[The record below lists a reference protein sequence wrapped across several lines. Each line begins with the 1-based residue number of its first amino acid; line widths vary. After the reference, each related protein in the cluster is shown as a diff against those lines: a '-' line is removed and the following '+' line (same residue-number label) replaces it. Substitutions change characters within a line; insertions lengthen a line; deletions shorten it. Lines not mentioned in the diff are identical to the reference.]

1 MYERGFL
8 LLYTLGHTMT
18 IISWIEIRQ
27 SETVEAVLEQ
37 NGLDYQMV
45 RTPESVKSKEPLLCN
60 LSISVK
66 EQRDRLVGLIQER
79 EHLYFWDV
87 EGEYA
92 C

>member
-1 MYERGFL
+1 
-8 LLYTLGHTMT
+8 MT

-27 SETVEAVLEQ
+27 SEAVEAVLEQ

-45 RTPESVKSKEPLLCN
+45 RTPESVKAKEPLLCN

-79 EHLYFWDV
+79 EHLYFWNV
-87 EGEYA
+87 EGERA
-92 C
+92 S